1 MNGTIGHRLTTTFQ
15 CTNALSQR
23 RMYGAA
29 LLGAFGWK

>member
-1 MNGTIGHRLTTTFQ
+1 LTTTFQ